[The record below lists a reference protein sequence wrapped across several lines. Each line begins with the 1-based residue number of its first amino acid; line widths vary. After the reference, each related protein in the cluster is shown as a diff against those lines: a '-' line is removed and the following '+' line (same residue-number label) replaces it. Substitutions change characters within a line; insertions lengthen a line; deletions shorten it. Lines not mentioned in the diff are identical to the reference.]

1 MQCKKGGKT
10 VHKIPTDTTSQ
21 PQNEKNMLA
30 IWTIAVK
37 DMRAVGANIQVWL
50 PMILLPVVFGA
61 VVPFILLT
69 VLRTQGV
76 AGLGDLDVLS
86 ILPENLI
93 LQNANEEQ
101 QVAHFVMNYMFAPF
115 FLLIPLMCASVISAD
130 SFAGEKER
138 GTLETLLYTPVDIQT
153 MLLGKALAAFIPAI
167 GLSFATL
174 GISALIANIV
184 GWSMFG
190 AIFFPTLH
198 WLPLMVV
205 VIPTLILAAILVNV
219 FVSAKVA
226 TFQAAYQIGGI
237 TILPI
242 LALLVGQVS
251 GVLLLSLP
259 VIFLVGLVL
268 IVIDII
274 LLMIMRRYVNR
285 MWLFESQVR

>member
-1 MQCKKGGKT
+1 
-10 VHKIPTDTTSQ
+10 
-21 PQNEKNMLA
+21 
-30 IWTIAVK
+30 
-37 DMRAVGANIQVWL
+37 
-50 PMILLPVVFGA
+50 
-61 VVPFILLT
+61 
-69 VLRTQGV
+69 
-76 AGLGDLDVLS
+76 
-86 ILPENLI
+86 

-190 AIFFPTLH
+190 AVFFPTLH